1 MEYNDF
7 LNTDISSIDFLLEER
22 NINDTIFT
30 YPIFVTQNYSQI
42 LELNPM
48 FYSNGGF
55 YLIRDK
61 IIALGQTN
69 KEQ

>member
-22 NINDTIFT
+22 NINDPIFT

-48 FYSNGGF
+48 FYSMVGF
-55 YLIRDK
+55 IL
-61 IIALGQTN
+61 
-69 KEQ
+69 

>member
-22 NINDTIFT
+22 SINDPIFT

-55 YLIRDK
+55 YLIRPQFG
-61 IIALGQTN
+61 IRNSA
-69 KEQ
+69 